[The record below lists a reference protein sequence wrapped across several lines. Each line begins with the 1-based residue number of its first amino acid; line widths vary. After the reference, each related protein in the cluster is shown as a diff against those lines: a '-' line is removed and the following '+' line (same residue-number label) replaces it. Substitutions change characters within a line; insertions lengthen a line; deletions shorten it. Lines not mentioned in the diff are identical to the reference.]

1 MSNMRMKQQSK
12 VDMLDAI
19 SRKEIAIIWIPKGS
33 SVRVQSIANL
43 RPRDPVLI
51 VFAGNEQNGTIV
63 LFLPFRPEEITSA
76 GKHFE

>member
-1 MSNMRMKQQSK
+1 M
-12 VDMLDAI
+12 
-19 SRKEIAIIWIPKGS
+19 
-33 SVRVQSIANL
+33 RVQSIANL

-63 LFLPFRPEEITSA
+63 LFLPFRLEEITSA